1 LRGFSSVYSV
11 AMDTVSE
18 VDWSRRMRPTTLTL
32 DMGLGLLAADQVSD
46 VVLSSPDVRL
56 LKLESPEL
64 EKLVLQQYNNCHQ
77 QQQQQ
82 QQESSKLALD
92 VAATEDYARGFVD
105 ALLELH
111 AQRQTD
117 VDSTVGPR
125 TSTASFQ
132 TAAARSSVVNVTE
145 HHPDFSQTVV
155 AGSCATF
162 CDTPPMSPAD
172 DADEER
178 VRLERKRARNRLAA
192 MRCRNRKLERIEQ
205 LQSQADRLRA
215 ANVKLANEVKQLRET
230 VNRLRQDVLLHADC
244 QLPARTSL
252 LGCNA

>member
-1 LRGFSSVYSV
+1 
-11 AMDTVSE
+11 
-18 VDWSRRMRPTTLTL
+18 
-32 DMGLGLLAADQVSD
+32 
-46 VVLSSPDVRL
+46 
-56 LKLESPEL
+56 
-64 EKLVLQQYNNCHQ
+64 
-77 QQQQQ
+77 
-82 QQESSKLALD
+82 
-92 VAATEDYARGFVD
+92 
-105 ALLELH
+105 
-111 AQRQTD
+111 
-117 VDSTVGPR
+117 
-125 TSTASFQ
+125 
-132 TAAARSSVVNVTE
+132 
-145 HHPDFSQTVV
+145 
-155 AGSCATF
+155 
-162 CDTPPMSPAD
+162 MSPAD